1 MAKYTVQEAIWIA
14 TALMAEEVYSKNP
27 NADRE
32 DMYFKQADIARRA
45 KKYTD
50 GKVDAAR
57 ISQWLNADHKD
68 HTHNYLKGDSLV
80 APLARRL
87 SKLDEFSEKTC
98 PDMSKWDM

>member
-27 NADRE
+27 NANRE

-57 ISQWLNADHKD
+57 VSQWLNGLSPVLWTQSQVHI
-68 HTHNYLKGDSLV
+68 
-80 APLARRL
+80 RL
-87 SKLDEFSEKTC
+87 FSYSTGLI
-98 PDMSKWDM
+98 